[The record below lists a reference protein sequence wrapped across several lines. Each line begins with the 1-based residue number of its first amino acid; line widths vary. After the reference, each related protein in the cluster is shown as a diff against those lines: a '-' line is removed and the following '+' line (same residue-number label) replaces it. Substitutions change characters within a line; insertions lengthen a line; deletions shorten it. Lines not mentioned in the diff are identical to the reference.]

1 MFSSFFVVIKFG
13 KKYKSNVEN
22 EKCLEGFPYVIGS
35 FAKKLAEKNVSTTD
49 ALLNIAIE
57 TCEEFNLK
65 NDLFNLYKQKSHL
78 HYEKTKNY
86 EIALKSA
93 EYMVHYHKDLQ
104 QLGLYQVKFVDK
116 LNMLRGHAQTT
127 YPVEGGRGLAKCL
140 LYTITLI

>member
-35 FAKKLAEKNVSTTD
+35 FAKKLAEENVSTTD
-49 ALLNIAIE
+49 ALLNMAIE

-65 NDLFNLYKQKSHL
+65 NELFNLYKQKSHL

-127 YPVEGGRGLAKCL
+127 
-140 LYTITLI
+140 